1 MSVSPI
7 ENNKR
12 IEMLLEKDSVLREG
26 NDIIDNFNIRR
37 NAVTRATPYITDVND
52 ALFSLKKDEQ
62 LSIFLSKTKNIQEYY
77 KDTYKIN
84 T

>member
-26 NDIIDNFNIRR
+26 NDIIR
-37 NAVTRATPYITDVND
+37 N
-52 ALFSLKKDEQ
+52 
-62 LSIFLSKTKNIQEYY
+62 
-77 KDTYKIN
+77 
-84 T
+84 